1 MQSTLQRSRIAA
13 VAASLVLGL
22 GAAVVA
28 KPAAAQSEF
37 RVGPSHESNSTYRH
51 DGWGQRRGDH
61 RAPVIT
67 DVTPDNGSRVGDRGR
82 THIGARF
89 HDRGGSGIASVT
101 LRVDGRDVSYRASI
115 DGNELRYREDLAPGR
130 HTAELV
136 VRDRAGNATRQAWA
150 FRVVDTDR
158 HGWRHDGRPFAQNW

>member
-22 GAAVVA
+22 GAAIVA
-28 KPAAAQSEF
+28 KPAAAQHEF
-37 RVGPSHESNSTYRH
+37 RVGPSYESADRH
-51 DGWGQRRGDH
+51 DGWGHRRGDH

-67 DVTPDNGSRVGDRGR
+67 DVTPDHGSRVGDRGR

-101 LRVDGRDVSYRASI
+101 LRVDGRDVSWRASVEG
-115 DGNELRYREDLAPGR
+115 DELRYREDLAPGR

-136 VRDRAGNATRQAWA
+136 VRDRAGNATRQAWT

-158 HGWRHDGRPFAQNW
+158 YGWRHEGRPFAQNW